1 MWEYTHSWRA
11 RLTSL
16 GENDGVGA
24 RLLLEI
30 FAFGTIALGT
40 LALGIFALGTL
51 ALGTLVLGTLLL
63 DVMDTFW
70 MISAQCAA
78 H

>member
-1 MWEYTHSWRA
+1 MVFYGSGAKYTVGKKILRYEENYVFA
-11 RLTSL
+11 L
-16 GENDGVGA
+16 GT
-24 RLLLEI
+24 
-30 FAFGTIALGT
+30 FALGT
-40 LALGIFALGTL
+40 LALGTFALGIFALGTL
-51 ALGTLVLGTLLL
+51 ALGTLVL